1 MVQILCNKHAEI
13 GASAAD
19 DMAAIHF
26 ASQKGHTEVVRILLT
41 SGASIHSRTRKGM
54 TPLHYAAHG
63 GHLDVAK
70 VLIKKGAHLYSP
82 NKVGKKALDLAK
94 DEEFRNVLIAIEKE
108 STESRARG
116 KEVNGSV
123 HKALPHGIGI
133 ETDIVREEE
142 KKEEKEGLS
151 KDEIE
156 KDSAVDEEK
165 KEANNGLY
173 KDNIEQDNVL
183 NEEKK
188 KKHGLEKDYTEEAHR
203 SPLRKKTRAQS
214 SPLNET
220 DNITNEDGQSK
231 DELITSP
238 QKKVKAALNKV
249 NLVHLETDED
259 E

>member
-63 GHLDVAK
+63 SHLDVAK

-82 NKVGKKALDLAK
+82 NKAGKKALDLAK

-108 STESRARG
+108 SKESRARG
-116 KEVNGSV
+116 KEVKGAV
-123 HKALPHGIGI
+123 HKALPCGIGT
-133 ETDIVREEE
+133 ESDIVRDEE
-142 KKEEKEGLS
+142 KKEGLT

-165 KEANNGLY
+165 KEANDGLY

-183 NEEKK
+183 NDEKK
-188 KKHGLEKDYTEEAHR
+188 KKHGVEKDYSEEAHR
-203 SPLRKKTRAQS
+203 SPPRKKTRAQS

-220 DNITNEDGQSK
+220 DKKTDEDGQSK

-238 QKKVKAALNKV
+238 RKKVKAELNKV
-249 NLVHLETDED
+249 NLSHLETDED
-259 E
+259 ES

>member
-1 MVQILCNKHAEI
+1 MQILCNKHAEI

-26 ASQKGHTEVVRILLT
+26 ASQKGHTDIVRILLT

-54 TPLHYAAHG
+54 TPLHYAVHG

-82 NKVGKKALDLAK
+82 NKAGKKALDFAK

-108 STESRARG
+108 SKESRARG

-133 ETDIVREEE
+133 EIDIVRDEE
-142 KKEEKEGLS
+142 KKEEKQGLS

-156 KDSAVDEEK
+156 KDSVVDEEK
-165 KEANNGLY
+165 KEANDGLY
-173 KDNIEQDNVL
+173 KDNIEQVNVL
-183 NEEKK
+183 NDEKK
-188 KKHGLEKDYTEEAHR
+188 KKHCLEKDYSEE
-203 SPLRKKTRAQS
+203 PPRKKTRAQS
-214 SPLNET
+214 SPLNEI
-220 DNITNEDGQSK
+220 DNITDEDVQSK

-238 QKKVKAALNKV
+238 QMKVKAERNRV
-249 NLVHLETDED
+249 NLSHLEMDED
-259 E
+259 ES